1 MSKVV
6 VKTIDLQ
13 TERCKNHY
21 ECFNG
26 AFVDGFEENKIPF
39 IIGDLKE
46 GIVLFDRKKI
56 NIMTSNTAVVG
67 SGDDAINA
75 FEDDC
80 TVFRGIEREDVEVRD
95 EKEFENCYIS
105 VEEVAQ

>member
-1 MSKVV
+1 MQIRSGATVVPVV
-6 VKTIDLQ
+6 VLPNDDMPS
-13 TERCKNHY
+13 E
-21 ECFNG
+21 
-26 AFVDGFEENKIPF
+26 ANKIPF

-95 EKEFENCYIS
+95 EKAFENCYID
-105 VEEVAQ
+105 VTPAVAENNEEVA

>member
-1 MSKVV
+1 MQIRSGATVVPVV
-6 VKTIDLQ
+6 VLPNDDMTS
-13 TERCKNHY
+13 
-21 ECFNG
+21 
-26 AFVDGFEENKIPF
+26 EENKIPF

-95 EKEFENCYIS
+95 EKAFENCYID
-105 VEEVAQ
+105 VTPAVAENNEEVA